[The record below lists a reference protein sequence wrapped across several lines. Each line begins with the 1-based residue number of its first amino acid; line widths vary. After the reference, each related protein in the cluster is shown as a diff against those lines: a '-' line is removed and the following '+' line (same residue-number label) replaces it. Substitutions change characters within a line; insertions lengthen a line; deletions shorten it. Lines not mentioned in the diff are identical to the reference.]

1 MKANAL
7 LKWLV
12 PAALL
17 GVVLIILKTWVPGG
31 STPFPEHPVD
41 QGNIQLSAEQA
52 KSLGIAGD
60 TPRDTVATL
69 VGQVKAMRSDMLGL
83 KKHNDLLQ
91 TENNRLRERENS
103 VDSRIQTALGSVTQ
117 QVDEGR
123 RQANEARFKAEQD
136 SRQARGLLTQL
147 QEQLSGMTG
156 KSKDMPI
163 GLGLEPGDGAQ
174 FEGRHSAT
182 DALQWIEPSD
192 APPTDARGK
201 TKTASALSLPT
212 AFNSLEGLKD
222 NAIDRSQKQL
232 RAVPQGEGERDLT
245 RSVDRTEGAKPVY
258 TVPENATLMGS
269 VAMTALIGRVPV
281 DGTVNDPYP
290 FKVLVGPENLT
301 ANGID
306 LPDVAGAVM
315 SGTASGD
322 WTLSCVRGQVESI
335 TFVFTDGTIR
345 TVPQPKAVASRNA
358 STQSSNIDK
367 IRGGLGYLSD
377 PYGIPCIAGERHSNA
392 QQYLGS
398 QSLITAAGAGVA
410 TLLGDEQN
418 NSSVISSGGSTF
430 GITNSTGNSA
440 LNSIL
445 SGGVSDIREWV
456 NKLYGEAFA
465 AVYVPPA
472 AQVAL
477 HLDHEITIDY
487 EPKGRSVRHEKD
499 HASLPDLD

>member
-17 GVVLIILKTWVPGG
+17 AVVLIILKTWVPGG
-31 STPFPEHPVD
+31 STPSPEHPVD
-41 QGNIQLSAEQA
+41 QGNLQLSAEQA

-83 KKHNDLLQ
+83 KKHNDSLL

-123 RQANEARFKAEQD
+123 RQANEARLKAEQD

-147 QEQLSGMTG
+147 QGQLSGLTG
-156 KSKDMPI
+156 KGKDMPI

-174 FEGRHSAT
+174 FDGQHSAN

-192 APPTDARGK
+192 APPTNARGK
-201 TKTASALSLPT
+201 TKISSAPSLPT
-212 AFNSLEGLKD
+212 AFNSLEGLND
-222 NAIDRSQKQL
+222 NANDRSQKPL
-232 RAVPQGEGERDLT
+232 GAVTNNKRDLAQ
-245 RSVDRTEGAKPVY
+245 SVDRAEGARPVY
-258 TVPENATLMGS
+258 TIPENATLMGS

-345 TVPQPKAVASRNA
+345 TVPQPKAVASRTA
-358 STQSSNIDK
+358 STTQSSNTDK

-377 PYGIPCIAGERHSNA
+377 PYGIPCIAGGRRSNA

-410 TLLGDEQN
+410 ALLGNERN
-418 NSSVISSGGSTF
+418 NSSVINAGGTTLGVTS
-430 GITNSTGNSA
+430 STGNNA
-440 LNSIL
+440 LSSIL
-445 SGGVSDIREWV
+445 SGGVSDVREWV

>member
-17 GVVLIILKTWVPGG
+17 VVALIIVKTWVTGASPPAPNSLEDPG
-31 STPFPEHPVD
+31 S
-41 QGNIQLSAEQA
+41 IQLSAEQA

-69 VGQVKAMRSDMLGL
+69 VGQVKAMRSDMLSL
-83 KKHNDLLQ
+83 KKHNDALQ
-91 TENNRLRERENS
+91 TDNQRLRERENS
-103 VDSRIQTALGSVTQ
+103 VDSRIRTALGSVTQ

-123 RQANEARFKAEQD
+123 RHADEARLKTEQD
-136 SRQARGLLTQL
+136 NRQARGLLTQL
-147 QEQLSGMTG
+147 QAQLSGLTRQD
-156 KSKDMPI
+156 KDLPI
-163 GLGLEPGDGAQ
+163 GLGLEPGDEAQ
-174 FEGRHSAT
+174 FEGHRAVNDT
-182 DALQWIEPSD
+182 LQWIEPLDVPSTTVRS
-192 APPTDARGK
+192 PLSG
-201 TKTASALSLPT
+201 ASVSSLPN
-212 AFNSLEGLKD
+212 AFHSLKNLQD
-222 NAIDRSQKQL
+222 QANDRSQHPLQA
-232 RAVPQGEGERDLT
+232 AVQGERKLT
-245 RSVDRTEGAKPVY
+245 PPRDRTEGAKPVY
-258 TVPENATLMGS
+258 TLPENATLMGS

-345 TVPQPKAVASRNA
+345 TVPEPKTVASRNA
-358 STQSSNIDK
+358 STPQRSNTDK

-377 PYGIPCIAGERHSNA
+377 PYGIPCIAGERRSNA
-392 QQYLGS
+392 QQYLAS

-410 TLLGDEQN
+410 ALLGDERN
-418 NSSVISSGGSTF
+418 NSSVVSSGASTL
-430 GITNSTGNSA
+430 GVTNSRGNSA

-465 AVYVPPA
+465 AVYVPPS

-477 HLDHEITIDY
+477 HLDHEITLDY
-487 EPKGRSVRHEKD
+487 EPNGRSVRHEKD
-499 HASLPDLD
+499 PFLLPDLD

>member
-17 GVVLIILKTWVPGG
+17 GVVLIIMKSWVAGG
-31 STPFPEHPVD
+31 STPSPEHPVD
-41 QGNIQLSAEQA
+41 QGDIQLSAEQA

-83 KKHNDLLQ
+83 KKHNDSLQ

-123 RQANEARFKAEQD
+123 RQANEARLKAEQD
-136 SRQARGLLTQL
+136 TRQARGLLTQL
-147 QEQLSGMTG
+147 QEQLSGLAG
-156 KSKDMPI
+156 KGKDMPI
-163 GLGLEPGDGAQ
+163 GLGLEPGDGDQ
-174 FEGRHSAT
+174 FEGRHSAN

-192 APPTDARGK
+192 APSTETRGK
-201 TKTASALSLPT
+201 TKTSSAPSLPN
-212 AFNSLEGLKD
+212 AFNSIEGLKD
-222 NAIDRSQKQL
+222 NAIDRSQRQL
-232 RAVPQGEGERDLT
+232 REVTKGERDLT
-245 RSVDRTEGAKPVY
+245 RSGDRTEGAKPVY
-258 TVPENATLMGS
+258 TIPENATLMGS

-290 FKVLVGPENLT
+290 FKVLVGAENLT

-345 TVPQPKAVASRNA
+345 TVPQPKTVSSRNV
-358 STQSSNIDK
+358 STTQSSNTDK

-377 PYGIPCIAGERHSNA
+377 PYGIPCIAGKRRSNA

-398 QSLITAAGAGVA
+398 QTLITAAGSGVA
-410 TLLGDEQN
+410 ALLGNERN
-418 NSSVISSGGSTF
+418 NSSIISSGGSAF
-430 GITNSTGNSA
+430 GVTNNSGNSA
-440 LNSIL
+440 LTSIL
-445 SGGVSDIREWV
+445 SGGASDIREWV

-472 AQVAL
+472 AEVAL

-499 HASLPDLD
+499 PKSLSDLD

>member
-17 GVVLIILKTWVPGG
+17 GVVLIILKTWVPSG
-31 STPFPEHPVD
+31 STPSPDHPVD

-83 KKHNDLLQ
+83 KKHNDSLQ

-123 RQANEARFKAEQD
+123 RQANEARLKAEQD

-147 QEQLSGMTG
+147 QDQLSGLAG

-174 FEGRHSAT
+174 FEGRHST
-182 DALQWIEPSD
+182 NDALQWIEPSD
-192 APPTDARGK
+192 APSTDARGK
-201 TKTASALSLPT
+201 TTTSSALSLPT
-212 AFNSLEGLKD
+212 AFNSLEGMKN

-232 RAVPQGEGERDLT
+232 RAVTKGERDLT
-245 RSVDRTEGAKPVY
+245 RSVDRTKGAKPVY
-258 TVPENATLMGS
+258 TIPENATLLGS

-281 DGTVNDPYP
+281 DGTVNAPYP

-345 TVPQPKAVASRNA
+345 TVPQPKAIASRNA
-358 STQSSNIDK
+358 STQSSNTDK

-377 PYGIPCIAGERHSNA
+377 PYGIPCIAGERRSNA

-410 TLLGDEQN
+410 VLLGDERN
-418 NSSVISSGGSTF
+418 NSSVISSGGSAF
-430 GITNSTGNSA
+430 GVTSSSGNSA

-487 EPKGRSVRHEKD
+487 EPMGRSVRHEKD

>member
-12 PAALL
+12 PGALL
-17 GVVLIILKTWVPGG
+17 AVALIILKTWVAGG
-31 STPFPEHPVD
+31 STSSSESPVD

-69 VGQVKAMRSDMLGL
+69 VGQVKAMRSDMLSL
-83 KKHNDLLQ
+83 KQHNDSLQ

-103 VDSRIQTALGSVTQ
+103 VDSRIQSALGSVTQ

-123 RQANEARFKAEQD
+123 RQANEARLNAEQD

-147 QEQLSGMTG
+147 QEQLSGLTG
-156 KSKDMPI
+156 KGQDLPV
-163 GLGLEPGDGAQ
+163 GLGLQPGDGAQ
-174 FEGRHSAT
+174 FEGSRSASE
-182 DALQWIEPSD
+182 ALQWIEPSD
-192 APPTDARGK
+192 TVPTDTHNKGK
-201 TKTASALSLPT
+201 SSSVLSLPS
-212 AFNSLEGLKD
+212 AFKPLEGLSD

-232 RAVPQGEGERDLT
+232 RAVAKGERDLA
-245 RSVDRTEGAKPVY
+245 RSVDRSEGAKPIY
-258 TVPENATLMGS
+258 TIPENATLMGS

-306 LPDVAGAVM
+306 LPEVAGAVM

-358 STQSSNIDK
+358 SATQSSNTDK

-377 PYGIPCIAGERHSNA
+377 PYGIPCIAGERRSNA

-410 TLLGDEQN
+410 ALLGNERN
-418 NSSVISSGGSTF
+418 SSSVINSGGSTL
-430 GITNSTGNSA
+430 GVTSSTGNSA

-456 NKLYGEAFA
+456 KKLYGEAFA

-487 EPKGRSVRHEKD
+487 EPNGRSVRHEPPYT
-499 HASLPDLD
+499 SLPDLD

>member
-12 PAALL
+12 PGALL
-17 GVVLIILKTWVPGG
+17 AVVLIILKTWVASG
-31 STPFPEHPVD
+31 SSPVPESPLD
-41 QGNIQLSAEQA
+41 QGNLQLSAEQA

-69 VGQVKAMRSDMLGL
+69 VGQVKAMRSDMLSL
-83 KKHNDLLQ
+83 KKNNDSLQ

-103 VDSRIQTALGSVTQ
+103 VDSRIQSALGSVTQ

-123 RQANEARFKAEQD
+123 RQANDARLKAEQD
-136 SRQARGLLTQL
+136 SRQAQGLLTQL
-147 QEQLSGMTG
+147 QAQLSGLT
-156 KSKDMPI
+156 SKNQDLPV
-163 GLGLEPGDGAQ
+163 GLGLQPGDGAQ
-174 FEGRHSAT
+174 FDRHGPASET
-182 DALQWIEPSD
+182 IQWIEPSD
-192 APPTDARGK
+192 T
-201 TKTASALSLPT
+201 LPADT
-212 AFNSLEGLKD
+212 HNKAKSSSGLNFPRAFNALDGLDD

-232 RAVPQGEGERDLT
+232 RAVTKGKRDLA
-245 RSVDRTEGAKPVY
+245 RSVERSEGAKPIY
-258 TVPENATLMGS
+258 TIPENATLMGS

-306 LPDVAGAVM
+306 LPEVAGAVM

-335 TFVFTDGTIR
+335 TFVFNDGTIR
-345 TVPQPKAVASRNA
+345 TVPQPQAVANRNA
-358 STQSSNIDK
+358 STPQSSNTDK

-377 PYGIPCIAGERHSNA
+377 PYGIPCIAGERRSNA

-410 TLLGDEQN
+410 ALLGNERN
-418 NSSVISSGGSTF
+418 NSSVINAGGTTLGVTS
-430 GITNSTGNSA
+430 STGNNVLS
-440 LNSIL
+440 SIL

-456 NKLYGEAFA
+456 KKLYGEAFA

-477 HLDHEITIDY
+477 HLDHEITLDY
-487 EPKGRSVRHEKD
+487 EPNGRSVRHEPS
-499 HASLPDLD
+499 HATLPDLD

>member
-17 GVVLIILKTWVPGG
+17 AVVLIILKTWVAG
-31 STPFPEHPVD
+31 SNTSFPENPID
-41 QGNIQLSAEQA
+41 QGNLPLSTEQA

-83 KKHNDLLQ
+83 KKHNDSLQ

-123 RQANEARFKAEQD
+123 RQANEARLKAEQD

-147 QEQLSGMTG
+147 QDQLSGLTG
-156 KSKDMPI
+156 KGKDMPI

-174 FEGRHSAT
+174 FDGQHSAN

-192 APPTDARGK
+192 APPTNARGK
-201 TKTASALSLPT
+201 TKISSALSLPT
-212 AFNSLEGLKD
+212 AFNSLEGLND
-222 NAIDRSQKQL
+222 NANDRSQKQL
-232 RAVPQGEGERDLT
+232 RAVTQGERDLT
-245 RSVDRTEGAKPVY
+245 RSVDRSEDAKPVY
-258 TVPENATLMGS
+258 TIPENATLMGS

-358 STQSSNIDK
+358 STQSSNTDK

-377 PYGIPCIAGERHSNA
+377 PYGIPCIAGERRSNA

-410 TLLGDEQN
+410 ALLGDEQN
-418 NSSVISSGGSTF
+418 NSSVISSGGSTL
-430 GITNSTGNSA
+430 GVTNSTGNSA

-472 AQVAL
+472 AQVTL

>member
-1 MKANAL
+1 MNANAL

-12 PAALL
+12 PGALL
-17 GVVLIILKTWVPGG
+17 AVVLIILKTWVADGTG
-31 STPFPEHPVD
+31 SMPKISGD
-41 QGNIQLSAEQA
+41 QQNIALSSEQA

-83 KKHNDLLQ
+83 KKQNDSLQ

-123 RQANEARFKAEQD
+123 RQANEARLKAEQD
-136 SRQARGLLTQL
+136 SRQAHGLLTKL
-147 QEQLSGMTG
+147 QDQLSGLTG
-156 KSKDMPI
+156 KGQDLPI
-163 GLGLEPGDGAQ
+163 GLGLQPGDGAQ
-174 FEGRHSAT
+174 FEGPHPAGDT
-182 DALQWIEPSD
+182 IQWIEPSD
-192 APPTDARGK
+192 ALATDARGK
-201 TKTASALSLPT
+201 AKTSSALSLPT

-232 RAVPQGEGERDLT
+232 RAVTKSERDLT
-245 RSVDRTEGAKPVY
+245 RSVDRTDGAKPIY
-258 TVPENATLMGS
+258 TIPENATLMGS
-269 VAMTALIGRVPV
+269 VAMTALIGRIPV

-290 FKVLVGPENLT
+290 FKVLVGSENLT

-335 TFVFTDGTIR
+335 TFVFIDGTIR
-345 TVPQPKAVASRNA
+345 TVPQPQAIASRNA
-358 STQSSNIDK
+358 SVTQSSNTDK

-377 PYGIPCIAGERHSNA
+377 PYGIPCIAGERRSNA

-398 QSLITAAGAGVA
+398 QSLVTAAGAGVA
-410 TLLGDEQN
+410 ALLGHEQN
-418 NSSVISSGGSTF
+418 NSSVISSGGSTL
-430 GITNSTGNSA
+430 GVTNSTGNSA

-487 EPKGRSVRHEKD
+487 EPKGRSVRHEQN

>member
-31 STPFPEHPVD
+31 STPSPEHPVD

-69 VGQVKAMRSDMLGL
+69 VGQVKAMRNDMLGL
-83 KKHNDLLQ
+83 KKHNDSLE

-123 RQANEARFKAEQD
+123 RQANEARLKAEQD

-147 QEQLSGMTG
+147 QEQLSGLAG
-156 KSKDMPI
+156 KNKDMPI

-174 FEGRHSAT
+174 LEGRHSAT
-182 DALQWIEPSD
+182 DTLQWIEPSD
-192 APPTDARGK
+192 APPTDVRGK
-201 TKTASALSLPT
+201 TTTSSALSLPT

-222 NAIDRSQKQL
+222 NSIDRSQKQL
-232 RAVPQGEGERDLT
+232 RAVTKGERDLT

-258 TVPENATLMGS
+258 TIPENATLMGS
-269 VAMTALIGRVPV
+269 VAMTAMIGRVPV

-306 LPDVAGAVM
+306 LPDIAGAVM

-358 STQSSNIDK
+358 STTQSSNTDK

-377 PYGIPCIAGERHSNA
+377 PYGVPCIAGERRSNA

-410 TLLGDEQN
+410 SLLGDERN
-418 NSSVISSGGSTF
+418 NSSLISSGGSTL
-430 GITNSTGNSA
+430 GVTSSTGNSA

-477 HLDHEITIDY
+477 HLEQEIIIDY

-499 HASLPDLD
+499 HAPLSDLD

>member
-7 LKWLV
+7 LRWLV

-17 GVVLIILKTWVPGG
+17 AVVFIILKTWVAV
-31 STPFPEHPVD
+31 STPSQELPVD
-41 QGNIQLSAEQA
+41 QGKIQLSAEQA
-52 KSLGIAGD
+52 NSLGIAGD

-83 KKHNDLLQ
+83 KKHNDSLQ

-117 QVDEGR
+117 RVDEGR
-123 RQANEARFKAEQD
+123 RQANEARLKAEQD

-147 QEQLSGMTG
+147 QEQLSGLTG
-156 KSKDMPI
+156 KGKDMPI

-174 FEGRHSAT
+174 FEGRHST
-182 DALQWIEPSD
+182 NDALQWIEPSD
-192 APPTDARGK
+192 APSTDARGK
-201 TKTASALSLPT
+201 TKTSPALSLPT
-212 AFNSLEGLKD
+212 AFNSLEGLND

-232 RAVPQGEGERDLT
+232 RTVTQGEHDPT
-245 RSVDRTEGAKPVY
+245 RSADRTEGAKPVY
-258 TVPENATLMGS
+258 TIPENATLMGS

-358 STQSSNIDK
+358 STTQSSNTDK
-367 IRGGLGYLSD
+367 IRGELGYLSD
-377 PYGIPCIAGERHSNA
+377 PYGIPCIAGERRSNA

-410 TLLGDEQN
+410 ALLGDERN
-418 NSSVISSGGSTF
+418 NSSVISSGGSTL
-430 GITNSTGNSA
+430 GVTSSSGNSA
-440 LNSIL
+440 LNSIF

-499 HASLPDLD
+499 PVSLPDLD

>member
-17 GVVLIILKTWVPGG
+17 GVVLIILKTWVAGG
-31 STPFPEHPVD
+31 STRSPENPVD
-41 QGNIQLSAEQA
+41 QGNLQLSAEQA

-69 VGQVKAMRSDMLGL
+69 VGQVKAMRSDMLSL
-83 KKHNDLLQ
+83 KKHNDSLQ
-91 TENNRLRERENS
+91 TENNRMRERENS

-123 RQANEARFKAEQD
+123 RQANEARLKAEQD
-136 SRQARGLLTQL
+136 SRQARGLLAQL
-147 QEQLSGMTG
+147 QEQLSGLTG
-156 KSKDMPI
+156 KGKDMPI

-174 FEGRHSAT
+174 FEGRHSAN

-192 APPTDARGK
+192 APPTDARVK
-201 TKTASALSLPT
+201 TTTSSALSLPT
-212 AFNSLEGLKD
+212 DFNSLEGLKD

-232 RAVPQGEGERDLT
+232 RAGTKGERNLT
-245 RSVDRTEGAKPVY
+245 RSADRTEGAKPVY
-258 TVPENATLMGS
+258 TIPENATLMGS

-301 ANGID
+301 ANDID

-358 STQSSNIDK
+358 STQSSNTDK

-377 PYGIPCIAGERHSNA
+377 LYGIPCIAGERRSNA

-410 TLLGDEQN
+410 ALLGDEQN
-418 NSSVISSGGSTF
+418 NSSVISSGGSTL
-430 GITNSTGNSA
+430 GVTNSTGNSA

-487 EPKGRSVRHEKD
+487 EPKGRSVRHDKD

>member
-1 MKANAL
+1 MNANAL

-17 GVVLIILKTWVPGG
+17 AVVLIIMKTWVVDGTG
-31 STPFPEHPVD
+31 SIPEISGD
-41 QGNIQLSAEQA
+41 QQNIALSAEQA
-52 KSLGIAGD
+52 KLLGIAGD

-83 KKHNDLLQ
+83 KKHNDSLQ

-123 RQANEARFKAEQD
+123 RQANEARLKAEQD

-147 QEQLSGMTG
+147 QDQLSGLTG
-156 KSKDMPI
+156 KGKDMPI

-174 FEGRHSAT
+174 FEGSRPAT
-182 DALQWIEPSD
+182 EAMQWIEPSD
-192 APPTDARGK
+192 APSSDARGK
-201 TKTASALSLPT
+201 TTTSSALSLPT

-232 RAVPQGEGERDLT
+232 RAVSQGERDLT

-258 TVPENATLMGS
+258 TIPENATLMGS

-281 DGTVNDPYP
+281 AGTVNDPYP

-345 TVPQPKAVASRNA
+345 TVSQPKAVASRNA
-358 STQSSNIDK
+358 TTQSSNTDK

-377 PYGIPCIAGERHSNA
+377 PYGIPCIAGERRSNA

-410 TLLGDEQN
+410 ALLGDERN
-418 NSSVISSGGSTF
+418 NSSMISSGGSTL
-430 GITNSTGNSA
+430 GVTNSSGNSA

>member
-12 PAALL
+12 PGALL
-17 GVVLIILKTWVPGG
+17 AVVLIILKSWVAGG
-31 STPFPEHPVD
+31 STPSAEDLVD
-41 QGNIQLSAEQA
+41 QANLQLSAEQA

-60 TPRDTVATL
+60 TPHDTVATL
-69 VGQVKAMRSDMLGL
+69 VGQVKAMRSDMLSL
-83 KKHNDLLQ
+83 KKNNDALQ

-103 VDSRIQTALGSVTQ
+103 VDSRIQSALGSVTQ

-123 RQANEARFKAEQD
+123 RQANDARLKAEQD
-136 SRQARGLLTQL
+136 SRQAHGLLTQL
-147 QEQLSGMTG
+147 QAQLSGLT
-156 KSKDMPI
+156 SKGQDLPI
-163 GLGLEPGDGAQ
+163 GLGLQPGDGAQ
-174 FEGRHSAT
+174 FDGHRPASE
-182 DALQWIEPSD
+182 ALQWIEPSD
-192 APPTDARGK
+192 TLPSDTRHTANS
-201 TKTASALSLPT
+201 ASALTLPST
-212 AFNSLEGLKD
+212 FKALEGLKD

-232 RAVPQGEGERDLT
+232 RAVTKGERDMA
-245 RSVDRTEGAKPVY
+245 RSVDRSEGAKPIY
-258 TVPENATLMGS
+258 TIPENATLMGS

-306 LPDVAGAVM
+306 LPEVAGAVM

-345 TVPQPKAVASRNA
+345 TVPQPQALASRNA
-358 STQSSNIDK
+358 STTQSTNTDK

-377 PYGIPCIAGERHSNA
+377 PYGIPCIAGERRSNA

-410 TLLGDEQN
+410 ALLGGERND
-418 NSSVISSGGSTF
+418 SSVINSGGSTL
-430 GITNSTGNSA
+430 GVTSSTGNSA

-456 NKLYGEAFA
+456 KKLYGEAFA

-487 EPKGRSVRHEKD
+487 EPNGRSVRHEPH

>member
-17 GVVLIILKTWVPGG
+17 AVVLIILKSWVAG
-31 STPFPEHPVD
+31 STPSPEHPVNE
-41 QGNIQLSAEQA
+41 GNIQLSAEQA

-83 KKHNDLLQ
+83 KKHNDSLQ

-123 RQANEARFKAEQD
+123 RQANEARLKAEQD

-147 QEQLSGMTG
+147 QGQLSGLTG
-156 KSKDMPI
+156 KGKDMPI
-163 GLGLEPGDGAQ
+163 GLGLEPADGAQ
-174 FEGRHSAT
+174 FEGQYSAN

-192 APPTDARGK
+192 TQPTDARGK
-201 TKTASALSLPT
+201 TNTSSTLTLPT
-212 AFNSLEGLKD
+212 AFSSLEVLKD
-222 NAIDRSQKQL
+222 NTIDRSQKQL
-232 RAVPQGEGERDLT
+232 RAVTQGERDPT
-245 RSVDRTEGAKPVY
+245 RFADRTEGAKPIY
-258 TVPENATLMGS
+258 TIPENATLMGS
-269 VAMTALIGRVPV
+269 IAMTALIGRVPV

-345 TVPQPKAVASRNA
+345 TVPQPKAVASRTA
-358 STQSSNIDK
+358 STTQSSNSDK

-377 PYGIPCIAGERHSNA
+377 PYGIPCIAGERRSNA

-410 TLLGDEQN
+410 ALLGDEQN
-418 NSSVISSGGSTF
+418 NSSVISSGGSTL
-430 GITNSTGNSA
+430 GVSSSSGNSA

-445 SGGVSDIREWV
+445 SGGVNDIREWV

-477 HLDHEITIDY
+477 HLDQEITIDY

-499 HASLPDLD
+499 HASASDLD

>member
-12 PAALL
+12 PGALL
-17 GVVLIILKTWVPGG
+17 AVVLIILKIWVAGG
-31 STPFPEHPVD
+31 STSSAESPVD
-41 QGNIQLSAEQA
+41 QSNLQLSAEQA

-69 VGQVKAMRSDMLGL
+69 VGQVKAMRSDMLSL
-83 KKHNDLLQ
+83 KKNNDSLQ

-103 VDSRIQTALGSVTQ
+103 VDSRIQATLGSVTQ

-123 RQANEARFKAEQD
+123 RQANDARLKAEQD
-136 SRQARGLLTQL
+136 SRQAHGLLTQL
-147 QEQLSGMTG
+147 QTQLSGLT
-156 KSKDMPI
+156 SKDQDLPV
-163 GLGLEPGDGAQ
+163 GLGLQPGDGEQ
-174 FEGRHSAT
+174 FDGHRPAIE
-182 DALQWIEPSD
+182 ALLWIEPSD
-192 APPTDARGK
+192 TLPTDTNNKAK
-201 TKTASALSLPT
+201 TTSTLNLPS
-212 AFNSLEGLKD
+212 AFNALGGLKD
-222 NAIDRSQKQL
+222 STIDRSQKQL
-232 RAVPQGEGERDLT
+232 RAVTKGERDLA
-245 RSVDRTEGAKPVY
+245 RAVDRAEGAKPIY
-258 TVPENATLMGS
+258 TIPENATLMGS

-306 LPDVAGAVM
+306 LPEVAGAVM

-345 TVPQPKAVASRNA
+345 TVPQPQAVASRNA
-358 STQSSNIDK
+358 STPQSTNTDK

-377 PYGIPCIAGERHSNA
+377 PYGIPCIAGERRSNA

-410 TLLGDEQN
+410 TLLGNERN
-418 NSSVISSGGSTF
+418 NTSVINSGGSTL
-430 GITNSTGNSA
+430 GVTSSTGNSA

-456 NKLYGEAFA
+456 KKLYGEAFA
-465 AVYVPPA
+465 AIYVPPA

-477 HLDHEITIDY
+477 HLDHEITLDY
-487 EPKGRSVRHEKD
+487 EPNGRSVRHEPS